1 MDTNLSVEDIKAMFA
16 DVARRF
22 QETDRMFKESERR
35 LQEESERK
43 SQEAE
48 RRSQEIERR
57 RQEESERRSQE
68 AERRSQEIERRLQEE
83 SERRSQE
90 AKRRSQEA
98 ERRSQEAER
107 RSQELDRV
115 MRAEWSETS
124 KKIREVS
131 QQIGGLGNKFGSFT
145 EGLALPSMQKIL
157 FEKFKVDTVS
167 PSVRVSRNGKHL
179 EIDVLAYANGE
190 VNTAY
195 VMEVKSHLRED
206 GIEQLLRILDEFPE
220 WFPEHKNKRLF
231 GILAAVDIPAALRP
245 KVFEQGLYLARI
257 HNDLFELQSAEAF
270 VPRRFDK
277 AALQ

>member
-1 MDTNLSVEDIKAMFA
+1 MDTNLSVEDIKGMFA

-35 LQEESERK
+35 SKEESERRMQEFERRSQEFERK
-43 SQEAE
+43 SQEEAERRAQEFQRRAQESQLRSKEEAERRAQESQLRMQEFERSSQEAE
-48 RRSQEIERR
+48 RRFKEFEKAMQ
-57 RQEESERRSQE
+57 
-68 AERRSQEIERRLQEE
+68 
-83 SERRSQE
+83 
-90 AKRRSQEA
+90 
-98 ERRSQEAER
+98 
-107 RSQELDRV
+107 
-115 MRAEWSETS
+115 AEWRETS
-124 KKIREVS
+124 KKIREVN
-131 QQIGGLGNKFGSFT
+131 QQIGGLSNKFGSFT

-257 HNDLFELQSAEAF
+257 HNDLFELQSSEAF

-277 AALQ
+277 QAN